1 MAELNL
7 ENWTPMSPL
16 KGPPLP
22 RFFGVYWPWYKEG
35 EGAPGGAGSDI
46 RVEELSISP
55 AHANVGETVVI
66 TATAKN
72 YGTGSGTKTIT
83 CTVNG
88 NSTDQTVSLEPD
100 VSQLVTFEVIPSEE
114 GTFSVTLDGL
124 SGSFS
129 VLSRKVSVS
138 LGKELVCNRW
148 YGGQCTGYASDERNA
163 VLKVTNQGVPR
174 QLTSSLSGW
183 ELLNGQK
190 LSQHFP
196 PQTWSDNFESGQTR
210 SYSVHYVIPT
220 TGMPIQSYFLVDI
233 KDDMGVVFTQ
243 DYITGL

>member
-22 RFFGVYWPWYKEG
+22 SFMGIYWPWYKEEG
-35 EGAPGGAGSDI
+35 EVPEGPGSDI

-55 AHANVGETVVI
+55 AQANVGDTVVI

-72 YGTGSGTKTIT
+72 YGTGTGTKTIT
-83 CTVNG
+83 CTANG
-88 NSTDQTVSLEPD
+88 NTTEQTVTLEPGTDQV
-100 VSQLVTFEVIPSEE
+100 VTFEVVPSKE

-129 VLSRKVSVS
+129 VLSRKVSVA
-138 LGKELVCNRW
+138 LNKELVCNQW

-163 VLKVTNQGVPR
+163 VLRVTNEGVPR
-174 QLTSSLSGW
+174 QLTSSLTGN
-183 ELLNGQK
+183 EYLNGNL

-196 PQTWSDNFESGQTR
+196 PQVWSDHFESGQTR
-210 SYSVHYVIPT
+210 SYSAHYVIPT
-220 TGMPIQSYFLVDI
+220 TGMPVQSYFVI
-233 KDDMGVVFTQ
+233 EVKDDIGVVFTK
-243 DYITGL
+243 DYLTGL